1 MVNFSQLLTK
11 FYKIMKKLILLCS
24 VFGLAA
30 SANAGLQTID
40 STPAYKPAN
49 AQCFYAGETSFD
61 LISLYVNPTG
71 STDNYD
77 VNLESGAGA
86 GIGLT
91 HFITDSFGLSGR
103 AYWWDT
109 ESIVNSVTASAILRK
124 PIESLCLAP
133 FVYGGVGGHFDS
145 VNQFSTHL
153 GAGVEYRLT
162 DRIGV
167 IGDFSRTFTEET
179 QDWDMYTLGLRIK
192 F

>member
-1 MVNFSQLLTK
+1 
-11 FYKIMKKLILLCS
+11 MKKLILLCS

-30 SANAGLQTID
+30 SANAGLQTIE
-40 STPAYKPAN
+40 STPAYTPAN
-49 AQCFYAGETSFD
+49 PQCFYAGETSFD

-71 STDNYD
+71 SSDNHD

-109 ESIVNSVTASAILRK
+109 DSIVNSVTASAILRK

-133 FVYGGVGGHFDS
+133 FVYGGIGGHFDS

-162 DRIGV
+162 DRIGI
-167 IGDFSRTFTEET
+167 IGDYSHTFTDVT
-179 QDWDMYTLGLRIK
+179 QDWDMYTLGLRIR